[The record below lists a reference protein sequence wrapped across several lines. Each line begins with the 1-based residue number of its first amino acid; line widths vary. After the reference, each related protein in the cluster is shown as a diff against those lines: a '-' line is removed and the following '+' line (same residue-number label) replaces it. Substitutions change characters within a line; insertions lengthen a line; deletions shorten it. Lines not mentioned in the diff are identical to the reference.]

1 MIENRTPYVGEVKL
15 RFQKSPH
22 YVGKSLFNKVH
33 LNLGFTKLVS
43 RVFPYKDTSGWIPD
57 QDKIYKINRFTGGH
71 IRKHEWEH
79 MGQKFSLDNSFLSK
93 DGKFIGDLMKGWWY
107 YKNNL
112 KVCDDHPIGVAIKYD
127 NVENTTAYN
136 TYKYGKANI
145 IGYFGFT
152 NSSQCLFKIG
162 DRIYD
167 PEYYPREEDYSV
179 SEWSSYQFKY
189 MKMFENNSEDKESIQ
204 KEGIRYVIPFTRLGS
219 KTIRSWDD
227 AKQAAINFSM
237 NQLF

>member
-33 LNLGFTKLVS
+33 LDLGFTKLVS
-43 RVFPYKDTSGWIPD
+43 RVFPYKNTKGWIPD
-57 QDKIYKINRFTGGH
+57 QDKIFKICRFTGGY

-79 MGQKFSLDNSFLSK
+79 MGQKFSLDNAFVSK
-93 DGKFIGDLMKGWWY
+93 DGTLIGDLMKGWWY

-112 KVCDDHPIGVAIKYD
+112 KVCDDHPTSVAIQYD
-127 NVENTTAYN
+127 NIHNTTAQN
-136 TYKYGKANI
+136 SYKFGKANI
-145 IGYFGFT
+145 VGYFGFT
-152 NSSQCLFKIG
+152 TSSQCLFKIG

-179 SEWSSYQFKY
+179 NEWLSYRTEYLKVL
-189 MKMFENNSEDKESIQ
+189 ENNPQNKEIVEQ
-204 KEGIRYVIPFTRLGS
+204 EGIRYVIPFTKLGN
-219 KTIRSWDD
+219 KVIMSWED
-227 AKQAAINFSM
+227 AKQSAINFSM
-237 NQLF
+237 NQVI